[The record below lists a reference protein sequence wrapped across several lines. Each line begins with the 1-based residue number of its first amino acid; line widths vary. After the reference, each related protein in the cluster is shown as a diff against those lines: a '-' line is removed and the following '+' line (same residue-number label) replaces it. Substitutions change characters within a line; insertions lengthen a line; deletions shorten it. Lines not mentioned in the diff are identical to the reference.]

1 MHKQINTY
9 WYPHKLY
16 NNLSNSFKRKKN
28 PGTVVETEIN
38 DINKLKYYQ

>member
-16 NNLSNSFKRKKN
+16 NNLSNSFKRKK